1 MTILQFAPSVQV
13 FEKLN
18 EEDNV
23 MTELADLEIE
33 TVEELAEFT
42 EELSDEA
49 LDRTKAPHLCTSF
62 ASRQ

>member
-1 MTILQFAPSVQV
+1 VQV